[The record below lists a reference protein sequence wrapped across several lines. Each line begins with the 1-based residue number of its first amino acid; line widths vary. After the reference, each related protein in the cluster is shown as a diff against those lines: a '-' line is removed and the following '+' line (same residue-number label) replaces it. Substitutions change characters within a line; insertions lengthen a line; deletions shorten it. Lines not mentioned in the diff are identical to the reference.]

1 MKKKSIILAF
11 TALTLLISPNVFAD
25 IDERELSEQLD
36 STILQQ
42 QPLIQ
47 EIESTGRI
55 SQDSD
60 GETIVSSGQ
69 MVVSNSKSSVEN
81 NQSRPSRRLMAAASG
96 EETVTTVKYHIGE
109 EYHDGNFRFNF
120 YIDSIVGPAPY
131 ALDASIVVYT
141 EPSLAGPVTIN
152 NTPTI
157 SKVGGLTTGLVG
169 STEIAAR
176 TTFWAA
182 GGVYGMESSAG
193 LVQFYPIN
201 LGPVVLQ
208 NKLAQNFPQYIDVTS
223 GKDAESPI
231 RTDWT
236 RLASSPSWNGRN
248 TYINQYNTTYG
259 TQSDEW
265 WSLRQI
271 HHIQP
276 RIYGGSDD
284 FNNLMPVPILEHR
297 LITTWFAN
305 Y

>member
-1 MKKKSIILAF
+1 MKKKLIMLMS
-11 TALTLLISPNVFAD
+11 ALIALLMAPNVFAN
-25 IDERELSEQLD
+25 IDESELSKQVD

-42 QPLIQ
+42 QPQVQ
-47 EIESTGRI
+47 ETESTSAV
-55 SQDSD
+55 SQDNH

-69 MVVSNSKSSVEN
+69 MVMTNSNTSQTSY
-81 NQSRPSRRLMAAASG
+81 RLMATAG
-96 EETVTTVKYHIGE
+96 EEEVTTVKYHIGE

-141 EPSLAGPVTIN
+141 EPSLAGPVTVN

-157 SKVGGLTTGLVG
+157 SKVGGVTTGLVG

-182 GGVYGMESSAG
+182 GGVYGMESSTG
-193 LVQFYPIN
+193 IVQFYPIN

-248 TYINQYNTTYG
+248 NFIKQYNATYG

-284 FNNLMPVPILEHR
+284 FSNLMPVPILEHR